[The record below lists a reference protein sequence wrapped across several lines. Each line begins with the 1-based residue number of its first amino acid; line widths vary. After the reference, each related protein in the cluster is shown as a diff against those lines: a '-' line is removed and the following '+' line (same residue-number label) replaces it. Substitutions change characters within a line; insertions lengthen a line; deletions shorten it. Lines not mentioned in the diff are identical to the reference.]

1 MRWITL
7 LGRTGTV
14 ILMVGLALV
23 LFSLISS
30 ATEYTPGF
38 REPISPEE
46 YQIVHSGV
54 YTPQTG
60 FQISVESTDNVH
72 VYLLGVSLLEFDNW
86 KTRLA
91 EAYPDL
97 AWIWGDPLVMPMI
110 FVREAYPDLD
120 APQMPDI
127 TDLDDRQ
134 IPDIMDIMWNIAVLD
149 KGLQTHPEIIL
160 WESPSSTTLSH
171 EFIST
176 DELYITVMVAN
187 PSSHTVQV
195 ETKITDLTALARKQ
209 RVIVAARL
217 LIPIGV
223 ALAIPWLISSKV
235 RKGTLR
241 QRNSS

>member
-38 REPISPEE
+38 REPVSPEE

-60 FQISVESTDNVH
+60 FQISVEATDNVH

-97 AWIWGDPLVMPMI
+97 ELIRIDFFVMPMI
-110 FVREAYPDLD
+110 FVMEAYPDLD
-120 APQMPDI
+120 DP
-127 TDLDDRQ
+127 Q
-134 IPDIMDIMWNIAVLD
+134 IPDIMDIMWNIAILD
-149 KGLQTHPEIIL
+149 NGLQTHPEIVL
-160 WESPSSTTLSH
+160 WESPPSTTLSH
-171 EFIST
+171 EFFPA
-176 DELYITVMVAN
+176 DDLYITVIVAN
-187 PSSHTVQV
+187 PSSDTVEV
-195 ETKITDLTALARKQ
+195 EMEITDLTALAAKE
-209 RVIVAARL
+209 RVVVAAKL
-217 LIPIGV
+217 LVSIGI

-235 RKGTLR
+235 KKAP
-241 QRNSS
+241 